1 MINRIADNVADM
13 IPGGF
18 AEGKDPS
25 DFDPEA
31 LANGVKIELE
41 HTDDEDMARE
51 IAMDHLTE
59 FENYYDALDLLEKI
73 LEKSDDPIAVLKKA
87 LGNVT
92 KETRED

>member
-1 MINRIADNVADM
+1 MDVRRIAENVADM

-18 AEGKDPS
+18 ADEKDPS

-31 LANGVKIELE
+31 LAKGIKVELE

-59 FENYYDALDLLEKI
+59 FEFYYDALDLMEEIMK
-73 LEKSDDPIAVLKKA
+73 KSDDPIAVLKKA
-87 LGNVT
+87 LDGIG
-92 KETRED
+92 KEG